1 MTDAEIPNT
10 PGYLISKWRDQGPV
24 SIEEVSKWKE
34 DMQIDSWL
42 MICEAGLFLDAP
54 ELISL
59 IEAKLTPAELAT
71 FGLVRRRMLG
81 DNRLEQAID
90 AAIEVAKNPETRDLR
105 LEGRLRMERGLSRF
119 ESGDTDGAQD
129 DLTWAELR
137 LKSVA
142 KASRD
147 HDLSLLNKAAFHL
160 ATGAPLM
167 ALHVYSEI
175 TRDGEHANETIAIS
189 RIGASRIRAELGHFF
204 DAARHAW
211 NAHLH
216 AIKAMQIQM
225 AIEAGTLFI
234 ELSLGS
240 LDDNAERMQVQ
251 VANAKP
257 RNVEDEK
264 PELKVNPED
273 VNGVFDWCFDNLP
286 ENWSGEHRPDL
297 RAMISIA
304 RNLDKLSM
312 FDDLFD
318 SPEKVEDPTLVAMI
332 QVCSEDEEH
341 VNKWGERLSLLTM
354 I

>member
-1 MTDAEIPNT
+1 
-10 PGYLISKWRDQGPV
+10 
-24 SIEEVSKWKE
+24 
-34 DMQIDSWL
+34 
-42 MICEAGLFLDAP
+42 
-54 ELISL
+54 
-59 IEAKLTPAELAT
+59 
-71 FGLVRRRMLG
+71 
-81 DNRLEQAID
+81 
-90 AAIEVAKNPETRDLR
+90 
-105 LEGRLRMERGLSRF
+105 
-119 ESGDTDGAQD
+119 
-129 DLTWAELR
+129 
-137 LKSVA
+137 
-142 KASRD
+142 
-147 HDLSLLNKAAFHL
+147 
-160 ATGAPLM
+160 
-167 ALHVYSEI
+167 
-175 TRDGEHANETIAIS
+175 
-189 RIGASRIRAELGHFF
+189 
-204 DAARHAW
+204 
-211 NAHLH
+211 
-216 AIKAMQIQM
+216 M

-240 LDDNAERMQVQ
+240 LDDNAERMQFQ

-273 VNGVFDWCFDNLP
+273 VNGVFDWCFNNLP

>member
-1 MTDAEIPNT
+1 MTDTEIPNT
-10 PGYLISKWRDQGPV
+10 PGYLISKWRKQGPV

-59 IEAKLTPAELAT
+59 IEAKLTPAESAT

-90 AAIEVAKNPETRDLR
+90 EAIEVAKNPETRDLR

-160 ATGAPLM
+160 ATGCLLYTSP
-167 ALHVYSEI
+167 SP
-175 TRDGEHANETIAIS
+175 RDMRRS
-189 RIGASRIRAELGHFF
+189 RMPSSA
-204 DAARHAW
+204 
-211 NAHLH
+211 
-216 AIKAMQIQM
+216 
-225 AIEAGTLFI
+225 
-234 ELSLGS
+234 
-240 LDDNAERMQVQ
+240 
-251 VANAKP
+251 
-257 RNVEDEK
+257 
-264 PELKVNPED
+264 
-273 VNGVFDWCFDNLP
+273 
-286 ENWSGEHRPDL
+286 
-297 RAMISIA
+297 
-304 RNLDKLSM
+304 
-312 FDDLFD
+312 
-318 SPEKVEDPTLVAMI
+318 
-332 QVCSEDEEH
+332 
-341 VNKWGERLSLLTM
+341 
-354 I
+354 